1 MNPTALSHDGVKI
14 FDYGVLGAD
23 DLNEKV
29 CRNDAFDPVIDCRQ
43 YLKTDVINDFFMQN
57 APGKTE
63 LKVEGIN
70 AEAFNYHI
78 EDPELREKCQGHG
91 SLLFIQMA
99 CTYDQEQLN
108 YRRLTALY
116 IGCIIVASSLFIILY
131 TDYLYKTFE
140 IMKKV
145 HDVNTVSAADYTV
158 VMDFGWEVF

>member
-1 MNPTALSHDGVKI
+1 
-14 FDYGVLGAD
+14 
-23 DLNEKV
+23 
-29 CRNDAFDPVIDCRQ
+29 
-43 YLKTDVINDFFMQN
+43 
-57 APGKTE
+57 
-63 LKVEGIN
+63 
-70 AEAFNYHI
+70 
-78 EDPELREKCQGHG
+78 
-91 SLLFIQMA
+91 MA